1 MDMKR
6 HMLICIL
13 ISMFVEES
21 KEIVVM
27 LEGNDKVDMNCL
39 WNCFK
44 NLRMDNHTRNL
55 ENLPIY
61 ISSLFL
67 LSLQQMYDIFI
78 T

>member
-1 MDMKR
+1 MKR

-13 ISMFVEES
+13 KYMFMEES
-21 KEIVVM
+21 KEIVM
-27 LEGNDKVDMNCL
+27 LDTVDMNCL

-44 NLRMDNHTRNL
+44 NLHMDNHTRNL

-67 LSLQQMYDIFI
+67 LSFQQMYDIFM